1 MVGSDAW
8 LDARYAGVVPRVPE
22 DPKDADRYVESRKA
36 PVAARAMQ
44 EVEYQFR
51 TSPDPEVRRELAL
64 ELLAIAGHG
73 KNAEMRAPAPP
84 PVVVVL
90 GDAPK
95 SMAWLER
102 QPVRE
107 VSAKM
112 PVKALPR
119 AAEDDE

>member
-1 MVGSDAW
+1 MGSDAW
-8 LDARYAGVVPRVPE
+8 LDARYAGIVPSVPA

-36 PVAARAMQ
+36 PAAARAMQ

-51 TSPDPEVRRELAL
+51 TSADPEVRRELAL
-64 ELLAIAGHG
+64 ELLSIAGHG
-73 KNAEMRAPAPP
+73 RNAEVRAPAPA

-107 VSAKM
+107 VPAQM
-112 PVKALPR
+112 PTKAPPR
-119 AAEDDE
+119 PAEDDE